1 MSDKQEETPE
11 FDKLHTSRQELIGLL
26 ANGFI
31 EKGIAK
37 AQEPLQQVLQN
48 LPMDPAA
55 VRNLPFYTTTLTA
68 IQYQRDA
75 YLVGPDYAERRRH
88 EKEDYLAPPPVLGQ
102 MPYDATALGSMQIAN
117 LGSWFLPSATV
128 KDALLPIVVSLPNGA
143 LKETIVLGVVN
154 AIPLAQPI
162 VDEAVKNSVLEVIQ
176 NPYWRQVIKNRTKGF
191 IGKEDDVSKG
201 HGKNTEV
208 GGSTSK
214 SEE

>member
-11 FDKLHTSRQELIGLL
+11 FDKLHTNRQELIGLL

-37 AQEPLQQVLQN
+37 AQEPLQQVLQS
-48 LPMDPAA
+48 LPKDPAT
-55 VRNLPFYTTTLTA
+55 VRKLPFYTTTLSA

-102 MPYDATALGSMQIAN
+102 MSYEAECLGSVQIAN

-128 KDALLPIVVSLPNGA
+128 KEALLPIVVSLPSGA
-143 LKETIVLGVVN
+143 LNETIVLGVVN

-162 VDEAVKNSVLEVIQ
+162 VDQAVKSSVLEFIQ

-191 IGKEDDVSKG
+191 IGKRDDVSKVDAQ
-201 HGKNTEV
+201 NTEF
-208 GGSTSK
+208 GGSTS

>member
-1 MSDKQEETPE
+1 MKDEQEETPE

-31 EKGIAK
+31 EKGVAK
-37 AQEPLQQVLQN
+37 AQEPLQQVLQD
-48 LPMDPAA
+48 LPKDPAT
-55 VRNLPFYTTTLTA
+55 VRNLPFYTTTLSA

-75 YLVGPDYAERRRH
+75 YLVGPYYAERRRH

-102 MPYDATALGSMQIAN
+102 MPYDATALGSLQIAN

-128 KDALLPIVVSLPNGA
+128 KDALLPIVLSLPSGA

-162 VDEAVKNSVLEVIQ
+162 VDQAVKSSVLDFIQ

-191 IGKEDDVSKG
+191 IGRRDDDSKKG
-201 HGKNTEV
+201 HEINTEM
-208 GGSTSK
+208 GGS
-214 SEE
+214 EE

>member
-1 MSDKQEETPE
+1 MNDKQEEPPE
-11 FDKLHTSRQELIGLL
+11 SDKQLQTSTHRQELIGLL

-31 EKGIAK
+31 EKGFAK

-48 LPMDPAA
+48 LPNDPAT
-55 VRNLPFYTTTLTA
+55 VRTLPFYTTTLRA

-75 YLVGPDYAERRRH
+75 YLVGPDYAEERRH

-128 KDALLPIVVSLPNGA
+128 KEALLPIVVSLPSGA

-162 VDEAVKNSVLEVIQ
+162 VDQAVKSSVLDFIQ
-176 NPYWRQVIKNRTKGF
+176 NPYWREVIKNRTKGF
-191 IGKEDDVSKG
+191 IGRRENNDSNKG
-201 HGKNTEV
+201 HELS
-208 GGSTSK
+208 GSTS
-214 SEE
+214 EE